1 MDTSTLLHD
10 VGLVILAAV
19 TSCAGTVAVFSSRLA
34 VMDVER
40 RQLAAQIE
48 RDRAQDKALLDQRL
62 GGIAVQ
68 LERQERLLRAVLEL
82 SANLAHGEGKDR
94 RAITD
99 GVLTR
104 YLNEG

>member
-1 MDTSTLLHD
+1 METGSLLHD
-10 VGLVILAAV
+10 AGLVVLAAI
-19 TSCAGTVAVFSSRLA
+19 TSCCGTLAVFSSRLA
-34 VMDVER
+34 VIDVER
-40 RQLAAQIE
+40 KQLAAQIE
-48 RDRAQDKALLDQRL
+48 RDRTQDKALLDQRL
-62 GGIAVQ
+62 AGIAQQ